1 MCPKRLSSGGSE
13 SLIICDLEFAIMSKV
28 SVDLSGSQGDIY
40 RGTGAGE
47 GAGGVCH
54 RYLHAGTEEK
64 KKLNMQIIIHI
75 YLGYYILNYLDS
87 CCKIWAIT
95 FAYSLQDLPSVFQL
109 LSRAFQPPTSAP
121 SPSPQCYR
129 IPQRS
134 CHRPSQVCQQR
145 TRRVCQ

>member
-28 SVDLSGSQGDIY
+28 RSFRQPRRHLQRNWS
-40 RGTGAGE
+40 RGRGRRSLPQ
-47 GAGGVCH
+47 VP
-54 RYLHAGTEEK
+54 AGTEEK

-75 YLGYYILNYLDS
+75 YLGYYIFNYLDS